1 MEARRGSGRSPGRS
15 SCGKCP
21 GHARSWPILAG
32 RGNPK
37 MSGRWP
43 KMAPRWGPHEAKMEP
58 RWPKNEPRWPS
69 GEPRWPKRGP
79 RWPSGGPLGSYL
91 GDFSRRSWARSLP
104 RSPKY
109 KIEQPYNV
117 FGGFWGPWG
126 SRWRLLGA
134 ILGDLGRKLGYVG
147 RCWRQVGCKLAYLGR
162 FGASSWDLLG
172 KMLGQR

>member
-15 SCGKCP
+15 SRRKFPGDGLGRFWPGAGTPKCQP
-21 GHARSWPILAG
+21 DG
-32 RGNPK
+32 
-37 MSGRWP
+37 
-43 KMAPRWGPHEAKMEP
+43 PRWGPHEAKMEP

-91 GDFSRRSWARSLP
+91 GDFSRSWERSLP

-117 FGGFWGPWG
+117 FL
-126 SRWRLLGA
+126 R
-134 ILGDLGRKLGYVG
+134 ILGSMGVPLEALGGHLGRSWLQG
-147 RCWRQVGCKLAYLGR
+147 RLCWPVL
-162 FGASSWDLLG
+162 ASSWA
-172 KMLGQR
+172 